1 MRRSSVLLPLLLR
14 VLLANVVFVPLEPR
28 RRLLRRIDLLPVGE
42 ASPLIFWS
50 RAASDARFRPDDRPT
65 AVGLSGESR
74 RVESERRT
82 RRDAWRVRTRLR
94 KREHFA
100 HVAGDLVASLKVR
113 GVPGRVFQPE
123 AVDRRPDDRRV
134 VVDRVA

>member
-42 ASPLIFWS
+42 ASPLILEQGGGGADEI
-50 RAASDARFRPDDRPT
+50 RLKARQRLVD
-65 AVGLSGESR
+65 R
-74 RVESERRT
+74 RVEGERRT

-94 KREHFA
+94 KRERFA

-123 AVDRRPDDRRV
+123 AVDRRPD
-134 VVDRVA
+134 